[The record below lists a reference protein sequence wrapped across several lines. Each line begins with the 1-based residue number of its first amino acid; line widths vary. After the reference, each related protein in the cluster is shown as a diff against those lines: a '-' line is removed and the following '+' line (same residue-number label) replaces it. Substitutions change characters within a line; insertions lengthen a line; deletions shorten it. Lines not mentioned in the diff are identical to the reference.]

1 MPFVRVSFGPV
12 CWSIA
17 RYLEAYARS
26 FGLERSGAPK
36 GFHPQVRWEDE
47 GKTSWATV
55 FSCMKTHIQPP
66 MWANVET
73 NWAEV
78 RLDPMSLAFIAQVD
92 IFLYFLF
99 FPYFFPLFIYFSIYG
114 LWKVWKGETTLGG
127 ARTSTCIQVRW
138 TSSQNVTFVGQNA
151 PLIHLRRF
159 CFAGWWN
166 RIILYFLFFFNK
178 THSKVVWI
186 ISNRPR
192 RGFS

>member
-99 FPYFFPLFIYFSIYG
+99 FSIFLPFIYIFFH
-114 LWKVWKGETTLGG
+114 LWAVKGVEGGNNPWWSQDFNLYPSQVNFISKCDVCRPECSPYSFKKVL
-127 ARTSTCIQVRW
+127 
-138 TSSQNVTFVGQNA
+138 
-151 PLIHLRRF
+151 F
-159 CFAGWWN
+159 CRVVKSN
-166 RIILYFLFFFNK
+166 HTVLSVFFQ
-178 THSKVVWI
+178 
-186 ISNRPR
+186 
-192 RGFS
+192 